1 MPSPGHLRPLFAAAG
16 IFLAAAASAAAVFA
30 GSVFAGAPQRVVSIS
45 LCTDQL
51 AMLVAAPGQLVSVT
65 YLAVDPGS
73 SPMVEEARAFHI
85 NHGFAEE
92 VALLRPDLVLAG
104 RYTTRVTVDML
115 IRLGHPVEIFEPENS
130 IEDIRTNLRKM
141 GAALGREARAEELIA
156 LMDRDLDAIA
166 TALPETRPEVAF
178 YYASGYSLGTGT
190 LADAIATRAGL
201 ENIAPR
207 LDLGA
212 SGVVPL
218 EALILARP
226 GVVVRSAGYR
236 GHSRAQEILNH
247 PALQH
252 FLEPPRRDA
261 RSGPE
266 WVCGTPLVTDAI
278 RALARAAGQ
287 ELRE

>member
-1 MPSPGHLRPLFAAAG
+1 MPSLGHLRARGAAAG
-16 IFLAAAASAAAVFA
+16 IFLAAAVLARAASAEPPA
-30 GSVFAGAPQRVVSIS
+30 RVVSIS

-65 YLAVDPGS
+65 FLAVDPAS
-73 SPMVEEARAFHI
+73 SPMVEAARAFTI
-85 NHGFAEE
+85 NHGLAEE

-115 IRLGHPVEIFEPENS
+115 TRLGHPVAIFEPENS
-130 IEDIRTNLRKM
+130 IEDIRINLRKM
-141 GAALGREARAEELIA
+141 GAALGREGRAEELIA
-156 LMDRDLDAIA
+156 LMERELDAIA
-166 TALPETRPEVAF
+166 AALPATRPEVAF
-178 YYASGYSLGTGT
+178 YYANGYSLGPGT
-190 LADAIATRAGL
+190 LADEIATRAGL

-207 LDLGA
+207 LGLTA

-226 GVVVRSAGYR
+226 DVVVRSAGYR
-236 GHSRAQEILNH
+236 GHARAQEMLNH
-247 PALQH
+247 PALNH

-266 WVCGTPLVTDAI
+266 WVCGTPLVAEAI
-278 RALARAAGQ
+278 RKLARAAGQ
-287 ELRE
+287 EMRE

>member
-1 MPSPGHLRPLFAAAG
+1 MPPLGHLGTLAAAAG
-16 IFLAAAASAAAVFA
+16 IFLAAAASAGVSFA
-30 GSVFAGAPQRVVSIS
+30 GPPQRVVSIS

-51 AMLVAAPGQLVSVT
+51 AMLVASPGQLVSVT
-65 YLAVDPGS
+65 YLAVDPTS
-73 SPMVEEARAFHI
+73 SPMVEEARAFPI
-85 NHGFAEE
+85 NHGLAEE
-92 VALLRPDLVLAG
+92 IALLRPDLVLAG

-115 IRLGHPVEIFEPENS
+115 TRLGHPVEIFEPENS

-166 TALPETRPEVAF
+166 AALPATRPEVAF
-178 YYASGYSLGTGT
+178 YYANGYSLGPGT

-207 LDLGA
+207 LGLGGN
-212 SGVVPL
+212 GVVPM

-226 GVVVRSAGYR
+226 EVVVRGASYR
-236 GHSRAQEILNH
+236 GHAHAQEMLNH
-247 PALQH
+247 PALNH
-252 FLEPPRRDA
+252 FLEPPRHDA

-266 WVCGTPLVTDAI
+266 WVCGTPLVADAI
-278 RALARAAGQ
+278 RKLARAAGQ